1 MREDDHDQFTGG
13 LEQPIAAGIGG
24 GQVLIPRS
32 EPESVVQPHVKA
44 KDGSP
49 LREENNDHD
58 AYEGDGDLLSPG
70 SSPEFEHLR
79 KPPHLSE
86 EKPGAG
92 S

>member
-1 MREDDHDQFTGG
+1 MREDNRDQSPEELG
-13 LEQPIAAGIGG
+13 QPIAAGIGG

-32 EPESVVQPHVKA
+32 EPESVVEPHVKG
-44 KDGSP
+44 GSP

-58 AYEGDGDLLSPG
+58 SYEGDGDLLSPG

-79 KPPHLSE
+79 KPPPLPDR
-86 EKPGAG
+86 KPGAG